1 MKASPPSSSSWM
13 VEVGKLL
20 KTFFKSIYI
29 YFFLAALGL
38 HCCTWAFS
46 SCGGFSYCG
55 TQALGASVLVTEACG
70 LSSCGSRALELR
82 LNSCGTRA

>member
-20 KTFFKSIYI
+20 KTFFKKYI

-38 HCCTWAFS
+38 RCCTWAFS

-70 LSSCGSRALELR
+70 LSNCGSRALELR
-82 LNSCGTRA
+82 LNSCGTWA